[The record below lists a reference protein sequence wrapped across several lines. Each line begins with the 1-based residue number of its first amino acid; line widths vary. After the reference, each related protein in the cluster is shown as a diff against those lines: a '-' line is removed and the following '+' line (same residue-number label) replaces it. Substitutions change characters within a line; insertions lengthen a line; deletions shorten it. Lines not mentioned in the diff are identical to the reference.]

1 MFQQPDIM
9 ISMVKPISIF
19 VDWKRHEWP
28 APSFCKGSWQATSG
42 CQTQTWPARMR
53 ERGLG
58 DSSSSSRFSPEPAG
72 MRWRVESEARCELVS
87 RGSLTTGAAPQPGQ
101 PTWPPPLNCRFE
113 KLFPTTVI
121 FVCPPEHH
129 PRMVS
134 YAAKPQQ
141 CGLFYLCSPT
151 SITVTAA
158 GGGVVQL
165 RQSKPPVGWQACCSG
180 PHNWLLSLL

>member
-1 MFQQPDIM
+1 
-9 ISMVKPISIF
+9 
-19 VDWKRHEWP
+19 
-28 APSFCKGSWQATSG
+28 
-42 CQTQTWPARMR
+42 MR

-113 KLFPTTVI
+113 KLFPTTGI

-165 RQSKPPVGWQACCSG
+165 RQSKPPWAGKPAALAPITGCSHCCKLSQEG
-180 PHNWLLSLL
+180 PAAPSPRLASCSPLWNHLPVYLQIKLRTNFQLSLKLSSGSPCAT

>member
-1 MFQQPDIM
+1 MTRTFILQRVLASNFWLPD
-9 ISMVKPISIF
+9 SDLASL
-19 VDWKRHEWP
+19 DEGER
-28 APSFCKGSWQATSG
+28 
-42 CQTQTWPARMR
+42 
-53 ERGLG
+53 RGLG

-101 PTWPPPLNCRFE
+101 PSWPPPLNCRFE

-151 SITVTAA
+151 SITVTQGQTR
-158 GGGVVQL
+158 GGSRIVQL
-165 RQSKPPVGWQACCSG
+165 KAPQAGTSRVLAR
-180 PHNWLLSLL
+180 PHNWRPALSAVN